1 MTQRT
6 RKRNVLPAILGR
18 ILELATVR
26 GASAAGIHQQ
36 IEDEA
41 RSKEATFK
49 LKDVPSVRTVQ
60 NIVREY
66 TPRQPSDP
74 WSLTDAQGDEAEL
87 VMPIL
92 QEVIEYTEGRVCQ
105 LTSAEAEWIA
115 AIRRIEREP
124 YPNGLSFW
132 DIYLLAREY
141 VLLKERG
148 EPTTGVDA
156 YLAFAPWRSLEAAFR
171 YREAL
176 AKGRIPPRLI
186 PGVERT
192 VEPDREESDEP
203 KAS

>member
-1 MTQRT
+1 MIQRR
-6 RKRNVLPAILGR
+6 RKRSVLPAILGR
-18 ILELATVR
+18 ILELIP
-26 GASAAGIHQQ
+26 GASAAAIHHQL
-36 IEDEA
+36 EEEA
-41 RSKEATFK
+41 QSGKAGFK
-49 LKDVPSVRTVQ
+49 KVDIPSVRTVQ
-60 NIVREY
+60 SIVSEY
-66 TPRQPSDP
+66 RTRGPSDP

-87 VMPIL
+87 VMPVL
-92 QEVIEYTEGRVCQ
+92 QEVIEHTDGRLCQ
-105 LTSAEAEWIA
+105 LTGVEAEWIA

-124 YPNGLSFW
+124 YPDGLSFW

-156 YLAFAPWRSLEAAFR
+156 YLAFTPWQSLEAAFR

-186 PGVERT
+186 PGAERT

-203 KAS
+203 QAS

>member
-1 MTQRT
+1 MMQRR
-6 RKRNVLPAILGR
+6 RKRSVLPAILGR
-18 ILELATVR
+18 ILELIAIP
-26 GASAAGIHQQ
+26 GASAAGIHHQL
-36 IEDEA
+36 EEEA
-41 RSKEATFK
+41 ESGKVGFSKG
-49 LKDVPSVRTVQ
+49 DVPSVRTVQ
-60 NIVREY
+60 SIVSEY
-66 TPRQPSDP
+66 RLPGPSDP
-74 WSLTDAQGDEAEL
+74 WSLADAQGDEAEL

-92 QEVIEYTEGRVCQ
+92 QEVIEHTEGRVCQ

-124 YPNGLSFW
+124 YPQGLSPW

-156 YLAFAPWRSLEAAFR
+156 FLAFTPWQSLEAAFR

-186 PGVERT
+186 PGVERST
-192 VEPDREESDEP
+192 GP
-203 KAS
+203 KKEDTHDAQAR